1 MYLLTYLLTPT
12 PKPKPLWIYDT
23 YATDDTHEH
32 TYHFFLILRSA
43 LIITNV
49 RQCAP
54 KMLRRPHLASD
65 PMRHV
70 LNRALKNVGSPA
82 LGFGP
87 FAAQIKKYESPALG
101 FGPYAARP
109 QSCPRQQRQPLSRT
123 EIGICCGPNGE
134 QTIPDR
140 RRSNASRHS
149 RGNHNYHRTR
159 PQSTRFGKVGPSCS
173 CT

>member
-43 LIITNV
+43 LIITN
-49 RQCAP
+49 
-54 KMLRRPHLASD
+54 
-65 PMRHV
+65 V